1 MVQTAESYLR
11 PEVIQQVQRLDLK
24 ARFIVEGFLAGL
36 HDSPYHGFSLEFSEH
51 RKYVAGDDP
60 NLIDYNAWARTDKYY
75 VRKFQAETN
84 LACYL
89 LMDQSASMDYA
100 SGQRMTK
107 LEYAICLAAALG
119 YLMISQQDSVG
130 LVTFDERITHFVPP
144 KSNRKQLTNILS
156 ILARPPRASGTAVA
170 DVLHQVAARVR
181 KRSLVVLF
189 SDLLDDTQRVVEGLH
204 HLRYRGHDVIV
215 FHVLDE
221 VEAHFDLS
229 GPVRLEDP
237 ETGRRVATD
246 PQDIRAD
253 YLARMDEFKGT
264 FRRELEGQKA
274 DFVPVDTSMPFD
286 KALVSFL
293 LNRRKRF

>member
-1 MVQTAESYLR
+1 MQTAESYLR

-51 RKYVAGDDP
+51 RKYVPGDDP
-60 NLIDYNAWARTDKYY
+60 ALIDYNAWARTDKFY

-89 LMDQSASMDYA
+89 LVDQSASMTYA
-100 SGQRMTK
+100 SGTLMTK

-130 LVTFDERITHFVPP
+130 LVTFGESVTQFVPP

-156 ILARPPRASGTAVA
+156 ILAREPASRQTALA
-170 DVLHQVAARVR
+170 AILHAVAARVR
-181 KRSLVVLF
+181 KRSLMVLF
-189 SDLLDDTQRVVEGLH
+189 SDLLDDVEQVIEGLH
-204 HLRYRGHDVIV
+204 HLRYRGHDLIV
-215 FHVLDE
+215 FHILDE
-221 VEAHFDLS
+221 AEAHLPMT

-237 ETGRRVATD
+237 ETGRQVVTD
-246 PQDIRAD
+246 PESIRAD
-253 YLARMDEFKGT
+253 YLARLEQFKET

>member
-1 MVQTAESYLR
+1 MQTAESYLR

-36 HDSPYHGFSLEFSEH
+36 HDSPYPGFSLEFSEH
-51 RKYVAGDDP
+51 RKYVPGDDP
-60 NLIDYNAWARTDKYY
+60 SLIDYNAWARTDKFYI
-75 VRKFQAETN
+75 RKFQAETN

-89 LMDQSASMDYA
+89 LVDQSASMTYA
-100 SGQRMTK
+100 SGTLMTK

-130 LVTFDERITHFVPP
+130 LVTFDESVTQFVPP
-144 KSNRKQLTNILS
+144 KSNRKQLTTILS
-156 ILARPPRASGTAVA
+156 ILARRPAERRTALA
-170 DVLHQVAARVR
+170 DVLHAVAARVR
-181 KRSLVVLF
+181 KRGLMVLF
-189 SDLLDDTQRVVEGLH
+189 SDLLDETEGVLEGLH
-204 HLRYRGHDVIV
+204 HLLYRGHDLIV
-215 FHVLDE
+215 FHILDE
-221 VEAHFDLS
+221 AEAHLPMT

-237 ETGRRVATD
+237 ETGRQVVTD
-246 PQDIRAD
+246 PESIRAD
-253 YLARMDEFKGT
+253 YLARLAQFKET

-286 KALVSFL
+286 RALVSFL

>member
-1 MVQTAESYLR
+1 VQTAESYLR

-51 RKYVAGDDP
+51 RKYVPGDDP
-60 NLIDYNAWARTDKYY
+60 ALIDYNAWARTDKFY

-89 LMDQSASMDYA
+89 LVDQSASMTYA
-100 SGQRMTK
+100 SGTLMTK

-130 LVTFDERITHFVPP
+130 LVTFGESVTQFVPP

-156 ILARPPRASGTAVA
+156 ILAREPASRQTALA
-170 DVLHQVAARVR
+170 AILHAVAARVR
-181 KRSLVVLF
+181 KRSLMVLF
-189 SDLLDDTQRVVEGLH
+189 SDLLDDVEQVIEGLH
-204 HLRYRGHDVIV
+204 HLRYRGHDLIV
-215 FHVLDE
+215 FHILDE
-221 VEAHFDLS
+221 AEAHLPMT

-237 ETGRRVATD
+237 ETGRQVVTD
-246 PQDIRAD
+246 PESIRAD
-253 YLARMDEFKGT
+253 YLARLEQFKET